1 MGIIGSNNT
10 FLGSKTTA
18 SIDCSNSTAI
28 GTGASV
34 YGSNKI
40 VIGTS
45 NETVYMSGALN
56 LYTQTITTTTTLTN
70 PVAPMI
76 FVDNG
81 TNVISITLPSAG
93 TGAILYIRRMA
104 GSTGAITLLYPL
116 IYDVNSIVATTSVG
130 LGTGK
135 TLIFRF
141 NSWFGI

>member
-1 MGIIGSNNT
+1 
-10 FLGSKTTA
+10 
-18 SIDCSNSTAI
+18 
-28 GTGASV
+28 
-34 YGSNKI
+34 
-40 VIGTS
+40 
-45 NETVYMSGALN
+45 MSGALN

-104 GSTGAITLLYPL
+104 GSTGAITLLYSS

-141 NSWFGI
+141 TSWYGI